1 MAESNNDNSG
11 TPNKED
17 VTFTPEQQ
25 EKLNTIVQER
35 VNKLNAKI
43 TNLEESKQKDIENA
57 VAKARTEWEEEK
69 RLESLSGQEKLQAE
83 YDAKMAKFKRDQDS
97 LAKELN
103 DARMALAISK
113 AEAQLAALN
122 LPTEFA
128 DKFVGENDE
137 TTSKNIQL
145 FDAKVKELVAQKVN
159 ESIARGSPKLGNA
172 EAQSRPDWQA
182 EIASAMKVKG

>member
-17 VTFTPEQQ
+17 VIFTPEQQ
-25 EKLNTIVQER
+25 EKVNAIVQDR
-35 VNKLNAKI
+35 VNRLNA
-43 TNLEESKQKDIENA
+43 TKQKDIEDA
-57 VAKARTEWEEEK
+57 LSKARTEWEEEK

-83 YDAKMAKFKRDQDS
+83 YDAKIAKAKRDQDT
-97 LAKELN
+97 LTKELN
-103 DARMALAISK
+103 EAKMALAISK

-128 DKFVGENDE
+128 DKFVGESDE
-137 TTSKNIQL
+137 MTSKNIQL